1 LQLSE
6 HQLGQVFSQH
16 PNQRL
21 HPWRNPHQRPHL
33 LRNLHLRLHQLCNLH
48 QHLHLHRSRNLHQRP
63 HQLCNLQPRVLRL
76 QLALRFP
83 RVFQT
88 SCFRQLCV
96 ALFLNMALMST
107 LWLALVQ
114 VVVLPVKMF

>member
-6 HQLGQVFSQH
+6 QQVGQVFSQ
-16 PNQRL
+16 R
-21 HPWRNPHQRPHL
+21 PHQHPHQSRNQHPHL
-33 LRNLHLRLHQLCNLH
+33 LRNL
-48 QHLHLHRSRNLHQRP
+48 HLHLHRSRNLHQRP

>member
-6 HQLGQVFSQH
+6 HQLGQVFSQR
-16 PNQRL
+16 QRQS
-21 HPWRNPHQRPHL
+21 RNLRPHL
-33 LRNLHLRLHQLCNLH
+33 LPNLSRNLH

>member
-16 PNQRL
+16 PHQRL
-21 HPWRNPHQRPHL
+21 HPWRNPHQRLSRNPHQ
-33 LRNLHLRLHQLCNLH
+33 RL
-48 QHLHLHRSRNLHQRP
+48 SRNLHQRP

-76 QLALRFP
+76 QLALRFR

>member
-6 HQLGQVFSQH
+6 HQVGQVFSQRPH
-16 PNQRL
+16 LRL
-21 HPWRNPHQRPHL
+21 LQSRNLRPHL
-33 LRNLHLRLHQLCNLH
+33 LPNLSRNLH

-76 QLALRFP
+76 QLALRFR

>member
-6 HQLGQVFSQH
+6 QQVGQVFSQRPH
-16 PNQRL
+16 LRL
-21 HPWRNPHQRPHL
+21 HQSRNPHQRQRQSRNL
-33 LRNLHLRLHQLCNLH
+33 SRNLHLRLRPHQ
-48 QHLHLHRSRNLHQRP
+48 SRNQHQRP

-76 QLALRFP
+76 QLALRFR

>member
-6 HQLGQVFSQH
+6 QQVGQVFSQRPH
-16 PNQRL
+16 LRL
-21 HPWRNPHQRPHL
+21 LQSRNPHQRQRQS
-33 LRNLHLRLHQLCNLH
+33 RNPH

-76 QLALRFP
+76 QLALRFR

>member
-6 HQLGQVFSQH
+6 QQVGQVFSQRPH
-16 PNQRL
+16 LRL
-21 HPWRNPHQRPHL
+21 LQSRNPHQRQ
-33 LRNLHLRLHQLCNLH
+33 RQSRNLH

>member
-6 HQLGQVFSQH
+6 QQLGQVFSQH
-16 PNQRL
+16 P
-21 HPWRNPHQRPHL
+21 HQRQRQS
-33 LRNLHLRLHQLCNLH
+33 RNLHLRLHQLCNLH

>member
-6 HQLGQVFSQH
+6 HQLGQVFSQRPH
-16 PNQRL
+16 LRL
-21 HPWRNPHQRPHL
+21 LQSRNPHQRL
-33 LRNLHLRLHQLCNLH
+33 SRNLH

-76 QLALRFP
+76 QLALRFR

>member
-6 HQLGQVFSQH
+6 QQVGQVFSQ
-16 PNQRL
+16 
-21 HPWRNPHQRPHL
+21 RPHL
-33 LRNLHLRLHQLCNLH
+33 RLLQSRNQRQR
-48 QHLHLHRSRNLHQRP
+48 QRQSRNLHQRP

-76 QLALRFP
+76 QLALRFR

>member
-6 HQLGQVFSQH
+6 HQLGQVFSQRQH
-16 PNQRL
+16 QRL

-33 LRNLHLRLHQLCNLH
+33 LRNL
-48 QHLHLHRSRNLHQRP
+48 HLHLHRSRNLHQRP

-76 QLALRFP
+76 QLALRFR